1 MGDDLTIDELA
12 REAGVP
18 TSTVRLYQAKGLL
31 PRPTIRGRVGYYG
44 PGHLARMRLVARLQ
58 ERGFSLASIKHLA
71 DAWETG
77 RSLDNLLGLEEQLV
91 TWDRQATELTAEEL
105 AAVFDGVEITPDA
118 MAHAMK
124 LGVVEPTE
132 NGRVRVP
139 DLEYLRIGA
148 ELVRLGFRPDE
159 VLVEYEHLQAAA
171 QEITGR
177 FVALF
182 DRHFLAPVE
191 KRGFEADDV
200 RELGGTL
207 DRLARLAERVVLA
220 AMRQSLAEAAT
231 DRLSHLASEVDTRA
245 RHGTAR
251 YPSPEAATRES

>member
-1 MGDDLTIDELA
+1 VGDDLTIDELA

-58 ERGFSLASIKHLA
+58 QRGFSLASIKHLA

-77 RSLDNLLGLEEQLV
+77 RSLDDLLGIEEQLV
-91 TWDRQATELTAEEL
+91 AWDRQAAELTADEL
-105 AAVFDGVEITPDA
+105 AAVLDGVEITPEA
-118 MAHAMK
+118 MAHAMR
-124 LGVVEPTE
+124 LGVVEPIE
-132 NGRVRVP
+132 DGRVRVP

-148 ELVRLGFRPDE
+148 ELVRLGVQPDE

-171 QEITGR
+171 QAVTGR

-191 KRGFEADDV
+191 KREFEPDDV
-200 RELGGTL
+200 RGLSGTL
-207 DRLARLAERVVLA
+207 DRLSRLAERVVLA

-231 DRLSHLASEVDTRA
+231 DRLSHLAAEGGARA
-245 RHGTAR
+245 RHRAAR
-251 YPSPEAATRES
+251 YPSPEAATKES